1 MDDLL
6 IYVAFLVIYL
16 IFQVLGAKNKQKR
29 KAQPQP
35 DAPALPPGTQAAPEP
50 TLDDALREIRRALGM
65 EMPEPAPEPLPPP
78 VPAPAQKPA
87 PYVPSTP
94 SRLPARK
101 RPTEFVERT
110 PHFSDAEFDAQPR
123 GVEGFDDPHFAPPSP
138 LDPAYGRPTR
148 RAAVPPQSVLN
159 ALRSPDAARKA
170 FLLHEILGPPRARR

>member
-29 KAQPQP
+29 KAQQQP
-35 DAPALPPGTQAAPEP
+35 DALALPPGTQATPEP

-65 EMPEPAPEPLPPP
+65 EMPAPEPIPPP
-78 VPAPAQKPA
+78 APPPTQEPA
-87 PYVPSTP
+87 PYVPS
-94 SRLPARK
+94 RLPSRK

-110 PHFSDAEFDAQPR
+110 SHFSDDEFDALPR

-138 LDPAYGRPTR
+138 IDPAYGRPAR
-148 RAAVPPQSVLN
+148 QAAVPPQAVLD